1 VPLPRLPRLS
11 LPRHSAVH
19 RWLAILWMVPG
30 LAVAWYITY
39 RVEEPHALFM
49 VLVIS
54 LWANTASHWSAYEAA
69 KGKEQ
74 GEDTAS

>member
-1 VPLPRLPRLS
+1 
-11 LPRHSAVH
+11 
-19 RWLAILWMVPG
+19 MVPG